1 VRFRREKRLKVHA
14 AIDMAPLVAALF
26 QLLLFFILGSTFAVH
41 TTLNF
46 EYAKAPGPV
55 SYEQKDLSV
64 TLTYEEDGESRIFVN
79 DEAVASLGEL
89 GRVLAEARS
98 VRPNLLLLLR
108 PDARVPS
115 SRLIE
120 ILGLAQSVGIDRYQV
135 AAQPAGEPATGT
147 P

>member
-1 VRFRREKRLKVHA
+1 MRFRREKRLRVRA
-14 AIDMAPLVAALF
+14 AIDMAPLVTVLF

-46 EYAKAPGPV
+46 EYAKAPGSV

-64 TLTYEEDGESRIFVN
+64 TLTYEEGGESRIFVN

-120 ILGLAQSVGIDRYQV
+120 VLGLAQSVGIDRYQV
-135 AAQPAGEPATGT
+135 AAQPAGEPASDA